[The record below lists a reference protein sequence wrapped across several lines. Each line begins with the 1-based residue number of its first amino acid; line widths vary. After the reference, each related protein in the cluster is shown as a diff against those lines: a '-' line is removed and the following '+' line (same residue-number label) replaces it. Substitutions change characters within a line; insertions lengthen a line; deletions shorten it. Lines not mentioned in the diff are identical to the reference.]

1 MVETKD
7 QALELDPDQSLVA
20 ESASSDRLLVIA
32 GAGQGKTE
40 VVTSRLKFLIE
51 DEGLSASTELLV
63 LSFSRAA
70 VHAVRTRLTER
81 EVAEVNV
88 RTFDSY
94 ASQLLLEADVEPT
107 LGFEARIRQAT
118 ALLRDGND
126 DVVELVEDLQHVIVD
141 EVQDLVG
148 DRAGLVL
155 AIIEHLSNEAGFT
168 VLGDPLQGIYDFVL
182 DESASTMSSSEVLER
197 LQADYGGTRTAL
209 SKNYRARGNDC
220 RRVVDAGLRL
230 RETRDPVA
238 ALNQLRELRDS
249 LPHIDRVDDWGFL
262 DLYPG
267 RSAILCRSNA
277 EVLRISRQLSDVG
290 IRHAVRRPAQ
300 AFGAARWIGPIL
312 AGFAGPV
319 VDRAAVEARLSEKLG
334 EAAAEDAWY
343 LLKAAEGSRGRSRE
357 QLNLDRIRRRVASS
371 TVPLTLTQGD
381 DDTDVVV
388 STIHRAKGLE
398 FDAVFLA
405 DWRDTAED
413 DADPWAQVRLEY
425 VALTRTRDAIVL
437 VSTPRAGSMIAEQ
450 RWLPG
455 RLQERIGARGKSRV
469 KAIEIGYE
477 DAYAARP
484 CEAAEVSAATV
495 QETLESLASGVSVEG
510 VLNLARSDI
519 QRPIYDLT
527 VAGAPIGRTTEA
539 FGEDFSKAFKVRQG
553 EWPAELVDMV
563 LVSVET
569 TGGDP
574 NIAEQAGV
582 GPGGFWLVPRV
593 AGLARPLW
601 DVMEKVG

>member
-1 MVETKD
+1 METMD
-7 QALELDPDQSLVA
+7 QTLALDPDQGRVA
-20 ESASSDRLLVIA
+20 QSAGSARLMVIA

-40 VVTSRLKFLIE
+40 VVTSRLRYLIE
-51 DEGLSASTELLV
+51 DEGLSASSELLV

-94 ASQLLLEADVEPT
+94 ASQLLLEADVEPA

-126 DVVELVEDLQHVIVD
+126 DVVQLVEDLQHVIVD

-148 DRAGLVL
+148 DRAELVL
-155 AIIEHLSNEAGFT
+155 AIIEHLSDEAGFT

-197 LQADYGGTRTAL
+197 LQAEYGGTRTAL

-230 RETRDPVA
+230 RETTDPVA

-312 AGFAGPV
+312 AGLAGPNV
-319 VDRAAVEARLSEKLG
+319 ERSAVEKRLSEKLG
-334 EAAAEDAWY
+334 EPAAEDAWY
-343 LLKAAEGSRGRSRE
+343 LLKSVEGGRGRSRE
-357 QLNLDRIRRRVASS
+357 QLNLDRVRRRVASS

-381 DDTDVVV
+381 ESDVVV

-398 FDAVFLA
+398 FDNVFLS
-405 DWRDTAED
+405 DWRDMSED
-413 DADPWAQVRLEY
+413 DADPWEQVRLEY
-425 VALTRTRDAIVL
+425 VALSRARDAVVL
-437 VSTPRAGSMIAEQ
+437 VSTPRPVSMIAEQ

-455 RLQERIGARGKSRV
+455 RLQERVGTRGKSRV
-469 KAIEIGYE
+469 KSLEIGY
-477 DAYAARP
+477 DDVYATRP
-484 CEAAEVSAATV
+484 CQVAESPAISV
-495 QETLESLASGVSVEG
+495 QATLEFLTTGVSVEG
-510 VLNLARSDI
+510 VLDLSRSDLH
-519 QRPIYDLT
+519 RPIYDLT
-527 VAGAPIGRTTEA
+527 VDGVPIGRTTEE

>member
-1 MVETKD
+1 MVETVD
-7 QALELDPDQSLVA
+7 QALELDPDQRLVA
-20 ESASSDRLLVIA
+20 QSASSERLVVIA

-70 VHAVRTRLTER
+70 VHAVRTRLTDR

-94 ASQLLLEADVEPT
+94 ASQLLLEADVEPA

-118 ALLRDGND
+118 SLLREGND
-126 DVVELVEDLQHVIVD
+126 DVVQLVEDLQHVIVD

-148 DRAGLVL
+148 DRAEFVL
-155 AIIEHLSNEAGFT
+155 AILERLSKEAGYT

-182 DESASTMSSSEVLER
+182 DDSSSRMTSSEVLEC
-197 LQADYGGTRTAL
+197 LLSDHSATRTTL
-209 SKNYRARGNDC
+209 SRNYRARGDDC
-220 RRVVDAGLRL
+220 RRVVDVGRRL
-230 RETRDPVA
+230 RETVDPVV
-238 ALNQLRELRDS
+238 ALDQLREVRDK
-249 LPHIDRVDDWGFL
+249 LPHIDRCDDWGFL

-277 EVLRISRQLSDVG
+277 EVLRISRQLADLG

-312 AGFAGPV
+312 AGLAGPNVERPV
-319 VDRAAVEARLSEKLG
+319 VEGLLAGKFG
-334 EAAAEDAWY
+334 EQEAEDAWY
-343 LLKAAEGSRGRSRE
+343 LLKGAEGGRGRSRD

-381 DDTDVVV
+381 DEVDVVI

-398 FDAVFLA
+398 FDNVFLA
-405 DWRDTAED
+405 AWRDPAED
-413 DADPWAQVRLEY
+413 DPDPWAQVRLEY
-425 VALTRTRDAIVL
+425 VALTRARDAIVL
-437 VSTPRAGSMIAEQ
+437 VSTPRARPIVAEQ

-455 RLQERIGARGKSRV
+455 RLQERVGAQGKSRV
-469 KAIEIGYE
+469 RALEIGY
-477 DAYAARP
+477 DDTYTARP
-484 CEAAEVSAATV
+484 AEASEDSAASV
-495 QETLESLASGVSVEG
+495 QAALESLTTGVSVAG
-510 VLNLARSDI
+510 VLNLTRSDI
-519 QRPIYDLT
+519 QCPIYDLT
-527 VAGAPIGRTTEA
+527 VDGVSIGRTTEA

-574 NIAEQAGV
+574 NIAEHAGV

-601 DVMEKVG
+601 DVMEKVR